1 MLCGVMAKGEPVLCA
16 GLNHLTQTGFMNYV
30 LQPMVDSQDGR
41 IVLVY
46 APTQNAFYVK
56 FTRRL
61 YLTCR
66 EGDVTALQWC

>member
-1 MLCGVMAKGEPVLCA
+1 
-16 GLNHLTQTGFMNYV
+16 MNYV
-30 LQPMVDSQDGR
+30 LQCMVASQEER

-46 APTQNAFYVK
+46 APTQKAFYVK
-56 FTRRL
+56 FARRL